1 MWKQTTERTIAIVDD
16 HPVVIEGLRTLLHGT
31 PGISG
36 MHAFTSGGAFMAWL
50 GRNHADLVL
59 LDIMLPDANGLDL
72 CKDIKRMS
80 PETVVLAVSNQ
91 AERSMILQILQNG
104 ASGYLLKNA
113 SAAEFKK
120 CLDEALNGGVAFSRE
135 VREILARPGRDEL
148 RAPATLTRREKQV
161 LQLVTEG
168 KTTTGIAQELHLSPL
183 TVETH
188 RRNMMQKLEVKNAAE
203 LIMAAVQRKL
213 L

>member
-1 MWKQTTERTIAIVDD
+1 MWKQTTEKTVAIVDD
-16 HPVVIEGLRTLLHGT
+16 HPVVIEGLRTLLQGI
-31 PGISG
+31 PGISD
-36 MHAFTSGGAFMAWL
+36 MHAFTTGGDFMEWL
-50 GRNHADLVL
+50 AGNQADLVL
-59 LDIMLPDANGLDL
+59 LDIMLPDVSGLDL
-72 CKDIKRMS
+72 CKDIKRAS

-104 ASGYLLKNA
+104 ASGYLLKNV
-113 SAAEFKK
+113 SATEFGK
-120 CLDEALNGGVAFSRE
+120 CLEEALGGGVAFCRE

-148 RAPATLTRREKQV
+148 REPASLTRREKQI
-161 LQLVTEG
+161 LLLVTEG
-168 KTTTGIAQELHLSPL
+168 KTTAGIADELHLSPL

>member
-1 MWKQTTERTIAIVDD
+1 MLKQTAEYSIAIVDD
-16 HPVVIEGLRTLLHGT
+16 HPVVIEGLRTLLQGV
-31 PGISG
+31 PGISS
-36 MHAFTSGGAFMAWL
+36 MHAFTTGGEFMDWL
-50 GRNHADLVL
+50 EHHTADIVL
-59 LDIMLPDANGLDL
+59 LDIMLPDVNGLDL
-72 CKDIKRMS
+72 CKDIKLAA
-80 PETVVLAVSNQ
+80 PETIVLAVSNQ

-113 SAAEFKK
+113 SAAEFRR
-120 CLDEALNGGVAFSRE
+120 CLEEALSGGVAFSRE
-135 VREILARPGRDEL
+135 VREILARPGRAEL
-148 RAPATLTRREKQV
+148 KAPAALTRREKQI

-168 KTTTGIAQELHLSPL
+168 KTTTGIAKELHLSPL

>member
-1 MWKQTTERTIAIVDD
+1 MWKQPTERTIAIVDD
-16 HPVVIEGLRTLLHGT
+16 HPVVIEGLRTLLQGA
-31 PGISG
+31 PGIAR
-36 MHAFTSGGAFMAWL
+36 MHAFTTGGAFMEWL
-50 GRNHADLVL
+50 QHNPVDVVL
-59 LDIMLPDANGLDL
+59 LDIMLPDVNGLDL
-72 CKDIKRMS
+72 CKDIKLTA
-80 PETVVLAVSNQ
+80 PETIVLAISNQ

-104 ASGYLLKNA
+104 ASGYLLKNV
-113 SAAEFKK
+113 SAAEFRR
-120 CLDEALNGGVAFSRE
+120 CLEEALEGGVAFCRE

-148 RAPATLTRREKQV
+148 RVPAALTRREKQV
-161 LQLVTEG
+161 LLLVTEG
-168 KTTTGIAQELHLSPL
+168 KTTAGIAQELHLSPL